1 MSYYF
6 YDYPSAV
13 TEEHLASI
21 VCEGVKD
28 YLSGVKE
35 YVAQC
40 QKRDSEQQETID
52 ELTMQ
57 NQALQQQ
64 VDELKEHL
72 KSYKTLHASSSVKN
86 IYNRCDVVQ
95 HYQSEQT
102 RIINPTFGAMYDI
115 HDNEEVKAG

>member
-13 TEEHLASI
+13 TEERLASI

-52 ELTMQ
+52 ELTMR
-57 NQALQQQ
+57 NEALQQQ

-72 KSYKTLHASSSVKN
+72 KSYKTLHVSSSVKN
-86 IYNRCDVVQ
+86 IYNYAPGATHHDVRNIVSINESVNPM
-95 HYQSEQT
+95 YEPK
-102 RIINPTFGAMYDI
+102 RICIQ
-115 HDNEEVKAG
+115 

>member
-13 TEEHLASI
+13 TEEHLANI

-86 IYNRCDVVQ
+86 IYNRCEVVQ

>member
-1 MSYYF
+1 MRNRKLW
-6 YDYPSAV
+6 V
-13 TEEHLASI
+13 SI
-21 VCEGVKD
+21 
-28 YLSGVKE
+28 LSGVLA
-35 YVAQC
+35 VIMVLSLVVGVLPGVVNAA
-40 QKRDSEQQETID
+40 SIG
-52 ELTMQ
+52 
-57 NQALQQQ
+57 ALQQQ

-86 IYNRCDVVQ
+86 IYNRCEVVQ